1 MGSEAVE
8 EKSLEAFKK
17 LLLQP
22 EKDRIRQIENRLNDP
37 MVRARE
43 TGMLL
48 PEAISFSV
56 LNGNRLSRVIQPV
69 MDASL
74 KESVRNNPKSI
85 ADAIFPAL
93 GPGIR
98 KAISSTVMGMVQS
111 LNQLLNHSFSLQGM
125 KWRFEA
131 FRTGRQFAEI
141 VLLHTLVYKVEQIFL
156 IHNESG
162 IVLEHVTAKDVMI
175 QDPDLVSGMLTAIQD
190 FVKDSFDVRDDLETL
205 RIGSDRSVWI
215 EKGEHALIAAVIR
228 GNPPVDLRIRFREL
242 LEEIHMRSGKALEKF
257 EGDSSPFSI
266 FREELKDGLG
276 FQERKEGQ
284 KLSPLLVCLILAV
297 LSLAGIYG
305 YHSFRSHQ
313 IWNAYLNHL
322 KAEKGLI
329 ILSVQKEKGEYQIF
343 GLRDPMANDPE
354 ALIQPEEK
362 SRIKIKGRWTSF
374 YSLDPELILPR
385 SRQILNPPSSI
396 ILDLSQGILLAS
408 GQAPQEWIETFQKTA
423 LTIPGVK
430 GYNDQGVLNIDK
442 EKLNTALKELT
453 DIKLY
458 FENNSTQF
466 IKGQENVLIKLL
478 EDVQF
483 IQILQARAKTPVQI
497 MILGHTDSSGTE
509 KWNQRLSRDRAE
521 TVFNHLI
528 VHGINPYFLTI
539 SGVGTKIPL
548 IDETGPGERQ
558 SNRAV
563 SFKGFYP
570 FGEKG

>member
-1 MGSEAVE
+1 MDSEAVE

-37 MVRARE
+37 MIRAKE
-43 TGMLL
+43 TGLFL

-69 MDASL
+69 IDASL

-98 KAISSTVMGMVQS
+98 KAISATVMGMVQS
-111 LNQLLNHSFSLQGM
+111 LNQLLNHSFSFQGM

-162 IVLEHVTAKDVMI
+162 IVLDHVTAKDI
-175 QDPDLVSGMLTAIQD
+175 IIHDPDLVSGMLTAIQD
-190 FVKDSFDVRDDLETL
+190 FVKDSFDARDDLETL

-242 LEEIHMRSGKALEKF
+242 LEEIHIKSGMALEKF
-257 EGDSSPFSI
+257 EGDASSFSV
-266 FREELKDGLG
+266 FREQLKDELG
-276 FQERKEGQ
+276 FQERKEKQ
-284 KLSPLLVCLILAV
+284 KLSPLLICLILAV
-297 LSLAGIYG
+297 LSLAGIWG
-305 YHSFRSHQ
+305 YHTLRSHQ
-313 IWNAYLNHL
+313 IWNAYLSRL
-322 KAEKGLI
+322 KAEKGLV
-329 ILSVQKEKGEYQIF
+329 ILSVQKEKGVYQVF
-343 GLRDPMANDPE
+343 GLRDPMAHDPD

-362 SRIKIKGRWTSF
+362 FRIKIKGHWTPF

-385 SRQILNPPSSI
+385 SRQILKPPPSI
-396 ILDLSQGILLAS
+396 TLDLSQGILLAS
-408 GQAPQEWIETFQKTA
+408 GQASRDWIDIFQKTA
-423 LTIPGVK
+423 PTIPGVK
-430 GYNDQGVLNIDK
+430 GYSDQGVLDMDR
-442 EKLNTALKELT
+442 EKLDAALKEISE
-453 DIKLY
+453 IKLY
-458 FENNSTQF
+458 FENNSTRF
-466 IKGQENVLIKLL
+466 IKAQEDIFNKLL
-478 EDVQF
+478 ETVQN
-483 IQILQARAKTPVQI
+483 IQELQIKAKIQVQI

-521 TVFNHLI
+521 MVFNHLI

-539 SGVGTKIPL
+539 SGIGTKIPL
-548 IDETGPGERQ
+548 KEETGAEERQ
-558 SNRAV
+558 YNRAV
-563 SFKGFYP
+563 SFKVFHIP
-570 FGEKG
+570 LT